1 MRAPARP
8 VFRSSRIWGVVVLV
22 LMILVAIVLIDPRAK
37 PIPEIRRLRALLASQ
52 HIACDRPQYWWS
64 YPKGR
69 SVLNC
74 TRFEI
79 DVFNNH
85 AEVTTFVHRRN
96 QFRHASVLRRFG
108 VSSYL
113 VIGPRW
119 LLITPSER
127 IASRFASISKGR
139 ILQVSR
145 G

>member
-8 VFRSSRIWGVVVLV
+8 VRASTTLGVVALV
-22 LMILVAIVLIDPRAK
+22 LMILIAVVVIDPRAK
-37 PIPEIRRLRALLASQ
+37 PIPEINRLRTLAASR

-64 YPKGR
+64 HPKGR

-79 DVFNNH
+79 DVFNNR
-85 AEVTTFVHRRN
+85 AEVSTFVHRRN
-96 QFRHASVLRRFG
+96 QHRHASVLRRFG

-113 VIGPRW
+113 VVGPRW
-119 LLITPSER
+119 LLITPSEQ
-127 IASRFASISKGR
+127 IAIRFASISKGR
-139 ILQVSR
+139 VLQISR

>member
-8 VFRSSRIWGVVVLV
+8 VRASTTFGVVLLV
-22 LMILVAIVLIDPRAK
+22 LMILIAVVVIDPRAK
-37 PIPEIRRLRALLASQ
+37 PIPKINRLRTLAASQ

-64 YPKGR
+64 HPKGR

-79 DVFNNH
+79 DVFNNR
-85 AEVTTFVHRRN
+85 AEVSTFVHRRN
-96 QFRHASVLRRFG
+96 QHRHASVLRRFG

-113 VIGPRW
+113 VVGPRW
-119 LLITPSER
+119 LVITPSEQ
-127 IASRFASISKGR
+127 IAIRFASISKGR
-139 ILQVSR
+139 VLQISR